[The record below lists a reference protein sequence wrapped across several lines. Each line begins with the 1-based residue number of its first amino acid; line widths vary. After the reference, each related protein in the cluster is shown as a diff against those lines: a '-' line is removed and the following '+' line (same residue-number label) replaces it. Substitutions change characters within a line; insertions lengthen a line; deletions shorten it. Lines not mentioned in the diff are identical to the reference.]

1 MRAELLTAL
10 TTGLNTTGIAV
21 SNELPWNT
29 GNEPLYL
36 KNMKRVYLG
45 PEQRV
50 DEDLIPI
57 LNGNN
62 VKRRQ
67 LTVRGYLAVDAKNPP
82 TQTDSAINLILT
94 AKGSTGVVNFDEESD
109 YTVEIDEDVIVYTFE
124 FRIRVAT
131 T

>member
-1 MRAELLTAL
+1 MRTELLTAL
-10 TTGLNTTGIAV
+10 TNLLNTTGIAV
-21 SNELPWNT
+21 STELPWNT

-67 LTVRGYLAVDAKNPP
+67 LIVRGYLAIDAKNQPAGINNAL
-82 TQTDSAINLILT
+82 SAIESARDATVFGQSYERFVEYTTEI
-94 AKGSTGVVNFDEESD
+94 TGDVMV
-109 YTVEIDEDVIVYTFE
+109 YTVEYK
-124 FRIRVAT
+124 FRTIE
-131 T
+131 

>member
-1 MRAELLTAL
+1 MRTQLLSAL

-21 SNELPWNT
+21 STELPWNS

-67 LTVRGYLAVDAKNPP
+67 LIVRGYLAVDAKNQPAGI
-82 TQTDSAINLILT
+82 DNALSAIKS
-94 AKGSTGVVNFDEESD
+94 ARDAAVFDQSYERFVE
-109 YTVEIDEDVIVYTFE
+109 YTTEIAGDVMIYTIE
-124 FRIRVAT
+124 YKFRSIE
-131 T
+131 

>member
-10 TTGLNTTGIAV
+10 TSLLNATGIAV
-21 SNELPWNT
+21 SAELPWT
-29 GNEPLYL
+29 SGAEPLYL
-36 KNMKRVYLG
+36 KNMKRLYLS

-67 LTVRGYLAVDAKNPP
+67 LIVRGYLAVDAKNQPAGI
-82 TQTDSAINLILT
+82 DNALSAIKAARDATVFGESYERFVEYTTEI
-94 AKGSTGVVNFDEESD
+94 TGDVMI
-109 YTVEIDEDVIVYTFE
+109 YTVEYK
-124 FRIRVAT
+124 FRNIE
-131 T
+131 

>member
-1 MRAELLTAL
+1 MRTELLTAL
-10 TTGLNTTGIAV
+10 TSALNTTGIGV
-21 SNELPWNT
+21 SQELPWTT
-29 GNEPLYL
+29 GNEALYL

-67 LTVRGYLAVDAKNPP
+67 IVVQGYLAVDAKNQPAGINNAL
-82 TQTDSAINLILT
+82 SAIEATRDATVFGQSYERFVEYTTDI
-94 AKGSTGVVNFDEESD
+94 TG
-109 YTVEIDEDVIVYTFE
+109 DVMVYTIE
-124 FRIRVAT
+124 YKFRAIE
-131 T
+131 